1 MFNGILCDFEDDVLM
16 DFLVD
21 LIIDFLV
28 FLILIGNFI
37 FGVGFYL
44 KNVVC
49 NFFRMNLYFMDI

>member
-1 MFNGILCDFEDDVLM
+1 MFNGILCDLVDDVLI
-16 DFLVD
+16 DFLFD

-28 FLILIGNFI
+28 FLIFIGSFI

-49 NFFRMNLYFMDI
+49 VFIFVY